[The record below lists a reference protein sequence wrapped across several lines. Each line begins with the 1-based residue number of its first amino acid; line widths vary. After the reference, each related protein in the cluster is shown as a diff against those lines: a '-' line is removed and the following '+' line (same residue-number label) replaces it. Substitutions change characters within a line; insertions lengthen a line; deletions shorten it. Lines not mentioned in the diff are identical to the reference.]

1 MIIRKPFK
9 TPTLLLKN
17 APLTKIACLTLG
29 LVSASISAS
38 HAQEVALLDGPVS
51 SDSGLNLDDGFNF
64 YTNSEDTDDT
74 SMSVFDSHGT
84 VVARIAAEAY
94 SGGIVPLVI
103 TDGDLTGADEG
114 LVRSARN
121 AALESLLTR
130 STVSVVGITWNTSG
144 VVDTSSPLIS
154 QLSAA
159 GKVVAILAGDDSAA
173 QPNALALSSFNN
185 LGVVIVG
192 ATDADGEI
200 LPDSNRAGSAAAKY
214 VAISGLPTPGALT
227 GDTSFATA
235 RLAGIAGAVLLQN
248 PNLTAAQ
255 VIDVILQS
263 AEDRGDTGTDDV
275 YGRGVILN
283 AQQVLNNVIGD
294 VTVPTTPGTPVTP
307 VDPSTDSVGG
317 GGGGGAAVILLGGA
331 LAGALMLR
339 KKPSDKLEKT
349 LVLDS
354 YGRSFETD
362 LNKQIEINDGSLHL
376 NQFFHSLKQQTNGH
390 SFASQIEV
398 PRLRT
403 QVTFQVAE
411 LIDPRIDFIEY
422 FATPGDVGIEPRQST
437 AAFAVNSA
445 LSDSVSF
452 AAAYNVSADQE
463 FGAGKKLTSNGQF
476 GSSSFLSGQSFGS
489 VLSGFSTQA
498 NTSSLA
504 YKPSK
509 NGKVSMKLGLVSV
522 DETERFNQQSLSTLF
537 EGEYKFDDNAGI
549 SLQFGQIEEEGSVLG
564 GGGGGIFGV
573 EGATTYAINLGG
585 NLKLGKKF
593 ALVGNYGI
601 GRTSVESSNN
611 SLLKD
616 FSNIRSNWYS
626 LGLVGNNVWRAKD
639 QFGLAFAQPLK
650 VQAGEVDYSIPFG
663 RLSNGN
669 IAFDT
674 ERVNLADTDATEH
687 TMDVY
692 YRTMVTD
699 KFEVG
704 AFMSYRQNPNH
715 VSDHG
720 DDAMVMA
727 TVRFWQ

>member
-1 MIIRKPFK
+1 M
-9 TPTLLLKN
+9 
-17 APLTKIACLTLG
+17 
-29 LVSASISAS
+29 
-38 HAQEVALLDGPVS
+38 
-51 SDSGLNLDDGFNF
+51 
-64 YTNSEDTDDT
+64 
-74 SMSVFDSHGT
+74 
-84 VVARIAAEAY
+84 
-94 SGGIVPLVI
+94 PLVI

-121 AALESLLTR
+121 AALEGLLMR
-130 STVSVVGITWNTSG
+130 PTVSVVGITWNTSG
-144 VVDTSSPLIS
+144 VVDTSSPLVS
-154 QLSAA
+154 QLSGA
-159 GKVVAILAGDDSAA
+159 GKVVAILAGDDAAA
-173 QPNALALSSFNN
+173 QPNALALSSFNQ
-185 LGVVIVG
+185 LGVIIVG
-192 ATDADGEI
+192 ATDADGEL
-200 LPDSNRAGSAAAKY
+200 LPDSNLAGSSAAKY
-214 VAISGLPTPGALT
+214 VAISGLPSTGSLT

-235 RLAGIAGAVLLQN
+235 RLSGIAGAVLLQN

-255 VIDVILQS
+255 VVDVILQS
-263 AEDRGDTGTDDV
+263 AEDRGATGTDDV

-283 AQQVLNNVIGD
+283 AQQVLNNVIGT

-307 VDPSTDSVGG
+307 VDPSTDSGGG

-331 LAGALMLR
+331 LAGVLMLR

-376 NQFFHSLKQQTNGH
+376 NQFFHSLNQQANGD

-398 PRLRT
+398 PGLRT
-403 QVTFQVAE
+403 QVTFQAASLV
-411 LIDPRIDFIEY
+411 DPRIDFIEY
-422 FATPGDVGIEPRQST
+422 FATPGDVGIEPRQS
-437 AAFAVNSA
+437 AVAFAVNSE
-445 LSDSVSF
+445 LTDSMSF
-452 AAAYNVSADQE
+452 AAAYNVSPDQE
-463 FGAGKKLTSNGQF
+463 FGAAKQLTSNAQF

-489 VLSGFSTQA
+489 VLSGFSVQA

-504 YKPSK
+504 YTPSK
-509 NGKVSMKLGLVSV
+509 NGKTSVKLGLVSV
-522 DETERFNQQSLSTLF
+522 DESERFNQQSLSTLF
-537 EGEYKFDDNAGI
+537 EGEYKFDDNAGV
-549 SLQFGQIEEEGSVLG
+549 SLQFGQIKEKGSVLG
-564 GGGGGIFGV
+564 GGGGGVFGV

-601 GRTSVESSNN
+601 GRTSVESSDN

-626 LGLVGNNVWRAKD
+626 VGLVGNNVWRAKD
-639 QFGLAFAQPLK
+639 QFGLALAQPLK

-669 IAFDT
+669 IAFNT
-674 ERVNLADTDATEH
+674 ERVNLADTNATEH
-687 TMDVY
+687 MLEAY
-692 YRTMVTD
+692 YRTMLTD
-699 KFEVG
+699 KFELG
-704 AFMSYRQNPNH
+704 AFMAYRQNPNH